1 MYFTSAGTVR
11 YPISR
16 GRVLFLITLIHI
28 FLGNVLVS
36 HNPSVYVSV
45 ATKLP
50 RFDFFLLFSFCY
62 ISLIFTLAHK
72 AHLAHMAHMAYKAH
86 MAHMAPVAHMAH

>member
-1 MYFTSAGTVR
+1 MYFMSAGTVR
-11 YPISR
+11 NAISSC
-16 GRVLFLITLIHI
+16 RVLFLITLIHI

-50 RFDFFLLFSFCY
+50 KFLTLVFFPELKLY
-62 ISLIFTLAHK
+62 
-72 AHLAHMAHMAYKAH
+72 
-86 MAHMAPVAHMAH
+86 

>member
-1 MYFTSAGTVR
+1 MYFMSAGTVR
-11 YPISR
+11 NAISSC
-16 GRVLFLITLIHI
+16 RVLFLITLIHI

-62 ISLIFTLAHK
+62 ISLIFTLAHM
-72 AHLAHMAHMAYKAH
+72 AHFALIAHMAYKAH
-86 MAHMAPVAHMAH
+86 MAHMAPVIHMAH

>member
-1 MYFTSAGTVR
+1 MYFMSAGTVR
-11 YPISR
+11 NAISSC
-16 GRVLFLITLIHI
+16 RVLFLITLIHI

-62 ISLIFTLAHK
+62 IILIFTLTVPK
-72 AHLAHMAHMAYKAH
+72 GLGK
-86 MAHMAPVAHMAH
+86 PTPSILRSVIGVGQEC